1 MTGPTD
7 SSAVPDI
14 FPHRREDAG
23 IARDF
28 ADAHPPLS
36 PDAAIV
42 EAHRCYF
49 CFDAPCTAACPTGID
64 VPGFIRGIAT
74 GNLRGAAVKIL
85 EENIFGGSCARVCPT
100 EILCERA
107 CVRTA
112 EEERPVAIGALQR
125 RATDWLMAR
134 NHHPFVAAPA
144 SGRRIAVVGAGP
156 AGLACAHRLARAGH
170 RVEVFEA
177 RAKPG
182 GLNEYG
188 IAAYKLPDDFA
199 RHEIEFL
206 LAIGNITIT
215 TGKALGV
222 DLTLADLRSAY
233 DAVFLGL
240 GLAGV
245 NALGIEERPLFG
257 VEDAVSFIAR
267 LRQTQ
272 DKTEIPIGRRVVVI
286 GGGNTAIDAATQAR
300 LLGAEEVSIVYRR
313 GPAQMS
319 ATGDEQKWAQTH
331 GVTIR
336 HFATPVRVIGEAG
349 AVRGV
354 VFARTRRDDR
364 GAVVMSGGEFTLGAD
379 QVFKAVG
386 QRFVLPATEGF
397 PVTENGR
404 IAVDAARRTS
414 LPGVYAGGDCVAG
427 LDLTVRAVQDGKI
440 AAAAIDA
447 ALTGQKEHA
456 HG

>member
-7 SSAVPDI
+7 ASAVPDI
-14 FPHRREDAG
+14 VAHRRPSAEIAG
-23 IARDF
+23 DF
-28 ADAHPPLS
+28 VDAHPPLS

-42 EAHRCYF
+42 EANRCYF

-74 GNLRGAAVKIL
+74 GNLAGAAIKIL

-107 CVRTA
+107 CVRMK

-134 NHHPFVAAPA
+134 NRHPFVAAPA
-144 SGRRIAVVGAGP
+144 SGRRIAVIGAGP

-170 RVEVFEA
+170 RAEVFEA
-177 RAKPG
+177 RGKPG

-199 RHEIEFL
+199 RREIDFL
-206 LAIGNITIT
+206 LGIGNISIT
-215 TGKALGV
+215 TGRALGV
-222 DLTLADLRSAY
+222 DLSLARLRRDY

-240 GLAGV
+240 GQGGV
-245 NALGIEERPLFG
+245 NALGIEETPLFG
-257 VEDAVSFIAR
+257 LEDAVSFIAR
-267 LRQTQ
+267 LRQAP
-272 DKTEIPIGRRVVVI
+272 DKAEIPIGRRVVVI

-300 LLGAEEVSIVYRR
+300 LLGAEEVTIVYRR

-319 ATGDEQKWAQTH
+319 ATRDEQAWAQTH

-336 HFATPVRVIGEAG
+336 HFATPVRVIGEEG

-354 VFARTRRDDR
+354 VFARTRLDEQGR
-364 GAVVMSGGEFTLGAD
+364 VVLEGGEFTLGAD

-386 QRFVLPATEGF
+386 QRFILPEHEDF
-397 PVTENGR
+397 PVVRNGR
-404 IAVDAARRTS
+404 IVVDAARRTS
-414 LPGVYAGGDCVAG
+414 LAGVYAGGDCIAG
-427 LDLTVRAVQDGKI
+427 IDLTVRAVQDGKI

-447 ALTGQKEHA
+447 ALAGEKEHA

>member
-14 FPHRREDAG
+14 FSHRREGAEV
-23 IARDF
+23 ARDF
-28 ADAHPPLS
+28 ANTHPPLS

-74 GNLRGAAVKIL
+74 GNLRGAAVKIF

-112 EEERPVAIGALQR
+112 QEERPVAIGALQR

-134 NHHPFVAAPA
+134 NHHPFVATPA

-170 RVEVFEA
+170 RVTVFEA

-199 RHEIEFL
+199 RREIDFL

-215 TGKALGV
+215 TGRALGV
-222 DLTLADLRSAY
+222 DLTLADLRRDH
-233 DAVFLGL
+233 DAVFLAL
-240 GLAGV
+240 GLTGV
-245 NALGIEERPLFG
+245 NALGIEETPLFG

-267 LRQTQ
+267 LRQMP

-300 LLGAEEVSIVYRR
+300 LLGAEEVTIVYRR
-313 GPAQMS
+313 GAAQMS
-319 ATGDEQKWAQTH
+319 ATRDEQEWAETH
-331 GVTIR
+331 GVSIR
-336 HFATPVRVIGEAG
+336 HFAAPVRFLAEGG

-354 VFARTRRDDR
+354 VFARTRLDAQ
-364 GAVVMSGGEFTLGAD
+364 GAVVFADGEVTLGAD

-386 QRFVLPATEGF
+386 QRFVIPEQDGF
-397 PVTENGR
+397 PVLRDGR

-440 AAAAIDA
+440 AAEAIDA
-447 ALTGQKEHA
+447 DLTRMKEHV

>member
-1 MTGPTD
+1 MSGD
-7 SSAVPDI
+7 AFLSEEPDI
-14 FPHRREDAG
+14 ASHRRDEA
-23 IARDF
+23 ALVCDF
-28 ADAHPPLS
+28 ADAHKPLS
-36 PDAAIV
+36 PDAALV
-42 EAHRCYF
+42 EASRCYF

-74 GNLRGAAVKIL
+74 GNLKGAALKIL

-112 EEERPVAIGALQR
+112 QEERPVAIGALQR

-134 NHHPFVAAPA
+134 NLQPFTAAPA
-144 SGRRIAVVGAGP
+144 SGRRIAVIGAGP
-156 AGLACAHRLARAGH
+156 AGLACAHRLARFGH
-170 RVEVFEA
+170 RVEIFEA

-199 RHEIEFL
+199 EREIDFIL
-206 LAIGNITIT
+206 GIGHIAIATE
-215 TGKALGV
+215 KALGR
-222 DLTLADLRSAY
+222 DLSLASLRRDY
-233 DAVFLGL
+233 DAVFLAL
-240 GLAGV
+240 GQAGV
-245 NALGIEERPLFG
+245 NALGIEETPLAG

-267 LRQTQ
+267 LRQSK
-272 DKTEIPIGRRVVVI
+272 DKGSLPIGRRVVVI

-319 ATGDEQKWAQTH
+319 ATGDEQAWAETH
-331 GVTIR
+331 GVGIR
-336 HFATPVRVIGEAG
+336 HFAAPLRLLGAG
-349 AVRGV
+349 GRVRGV
-354 VFARTRRDDR
+354 VFQRTRLDAN
-364 GAVVMSGGEFTLGAD
+364 GAVVLDRGEFTLPAD

-386 QRFVLPATEGF
+386 QRFVLPETEGF
-397 PVTENGR
+397 PVVKGGR
-404 IAVDAARRTS
+404 IVVDAKRRTTIA
-414 LPGVYAGGDCVAG
+414 GVYAGGDCIAG
-427 LDLTVRAVQDGKI
+427 LDLTVRAVEDGKI
-440 AAAAIDA
+440 AAEAIHADLSEA
-447 ALTGQKEHA
+447 KEHA

>member
-1 MTGPTD
+1 MTGPTE
-7 SSAVPDI
+7 SSTVPDI
-14 FPHRREDAG
+14 IPHRREAER
-23 IARDF
+23 IAADF

-36 PDAAIV
+36 PDAAVI
-42 EAHRCYF
+42 EAHRCYY
-49 CFDAPCTAACPTGID
+49 CYDAPCTTACPTGID

-74 GNLRGAAVKIL
+74 GDLRGAAIKIL

-107 CVRTA
+107 CVRMA

-125 RATDWLMAR
+125 RATDWLMAG
-134 NHHPFVAAPA
+134 NLQPFTAAPA

-188 IAAYKLPDDFA
+188 IAAYKLPDEFA
-199 RHEIEFL
+199 RREIDFL

-215 TGKALGV
+215 TGRALGV
-222 DLTLADLRSAY
+222 DLTLAGLRRDH
-233 DAVFLGL
+233 DAVFLAL
-240 GLAGV
+240 GQAGV
-245 NALGIEERPLFG
+245 NALGIEETPLFG

-267 LRQTQ
+267 LRQAQ
-272 DKTEIPIGRRVVVI
+272 DKAAIPIGRRVVVI

-319 ATGDEQKWAQTH
+319 ATGDEQAWAQTH
-331 GVTIR
+331 GVTLR
-336 HFATPVRVIGEAG
+336 HFATPLRLIGEGG

-354 VFARTRRDDR
+354 VFARTRLDDR
-364 GAVVMSGGEFTLGAD
+364 GAVVTSGGEFTLGAD

-386 QRFVLPATEGF
+386 QRFIIPEGDGF
-397 PVTENGR
+397 PVVRDGR
-404 IAVDAARRTS
+404 IVVDAQHRTS
-414 LPGVYAGGDCVAG
+414 LAGVYAGGDCVAG
-427 LDLTVRAVQDGKI
+427 LDLTVRAVEDGKI

-447 ALTGQKEHA
+447 VLSGRKEHV